1 MGCQIKK
8 EFSAEGGNNSYFIV
22 TGDYSSLEAKC
33 AAIDTYLNPVG
44 QDPVLKS
51 IYEVGSTI
59 SDLHSV
65 TGHFCF
71 CGSLNQKGIHV
82 EDENGRKWAFLPK
95 SKIKIKRNG
104 ETLTILAESLQ
115 ETDELIDFA

>member
-1 MGCQIKK
+1 MACKIKK
-8 EFSAEGGNNSYFIV
+8 EFSTEGGNNSYFIV

-44 QDPVLKS
+44 QDPLLKS
-51 IYEVGSTI
+51 IYEAGSKI

-65 TGHFCF
+65 TGHSLFCA
-71 CGSLNQKGIHV
+71 SLRQKGIHV
-82 EDENGRKWAFLPK
+82 EDEQGRKWSFLPK

-104 ETLTILAESLQ
+104 ESITISAEMLQ
-115 ETDELIDFA
+115 ETDEIIDFA